1 MATTTSFPALSQFSD
16 PLSVAS
22 VVNGV
27 LAGKTNNTA
36 SVTLTSSTTTTAVT
50 DYNSGP
56 ESAVLFM
63 PTTTAAATELA
74 AGGMYVSARS
84 KNSFT
89 ITHSNAT
96 SSRIFTYVV
105 VG

>member
-36 SVTLTSSTTTTAVT
+36 SVTLTSSTTTTAV
-50 DYNSGP
+50 
-56 ESAVLFM
+56 
-63 PTTTAAATELA
+63 
-74 AGGMYVSARS
+74 
-84 KNSFT
+84 
-89 ITHSNAT
+89 
-96 SSRIFTYVV
+96 
-105 VG
+105 

>member
-1 MATTTSFPALSQFSD
+1 MATSTSFPALSQFSD
-16 PLSVAS
+16 AENIAD

-27 LAGKTNNTA
+27 LSGKTNNTA
-36 SVTLTSSTTTTAVT
+36 SVTITNSATTTVVADFRV
-50 DYNSGP
+50 GP
-56 ESAVLFM
+56 ETCILFM
-63 PTTTAAATELA
+63 PTTSAAATELA

-89 ITHSNAT
+89 ITHSSAT
-96 SSRIFTYVV
+96 SSRIFTYVA